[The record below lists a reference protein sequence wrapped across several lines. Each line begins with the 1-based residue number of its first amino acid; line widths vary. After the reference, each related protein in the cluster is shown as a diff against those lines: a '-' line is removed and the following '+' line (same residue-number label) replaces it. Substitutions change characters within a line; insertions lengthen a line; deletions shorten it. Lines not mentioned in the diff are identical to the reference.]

1 MSDPFAPIS
10 GSVKKQNSFRDSIV
24 LPIPK
29 TAPKPPLG
37 HPTLGE
43 ASASWTYTNAAGER
57 LGYVRR
63 FDCNGKKEFRPLTLW
78 RDAADAPVWRW
89 QAWPGP
95 RPLYGSKALHDK
107 PTAPV
112 LIAEGEKAADAA
124 ARLLPAFAVV
134 TSPNGCQSAR
144 KADWSELRA
153 RDIVIWPDHDT
164 AGFGYARD
172 VAKLISAARIPGTT
186 NTTRI
191 IVPPPESD
199 SGWDAAD
206 AESAGW
212 TTHDVEAL
220 MRSAVAADY
229 FETMY
234 HRAQTPVV
242 GDDADGEHGGRKRPL
257 QRDTLIACADSIEL
271 WHDNNRNAYASFQV
285 RGHVENWPLRSRDF
299 RMWLAAQFYEKTG
312 NGIGGQ
318 ALEDTMRLFEARAI
332 NEGLEYRCFTRTG
345 TADGKLY
352 LDLGDQAWRA
362 VEICSTGWRVID
374 RSPVKFLRSAATRA
388 LPEPEQG
395 GQIEILRPFLNVDDT
410 EFVLVLGW
418 LLGAFRP
425 RGPFPILFITGAQG
439 NGKSFFTRMVRSLID
454 PSAAPI
460 RAAPQNDRDLL
471 VSAANSWVLAFDNLS
486 SVPGWLSDTLCRLA
500 TGGGFAT
507 RMLHTDRDEMIFE
520 AERPLILNGIPNLAE
535 RADLAD
541 RTITVHPRPL
551 SEDVRRAQE
560 DLEFPFE
567 QSRPRILGALLD
579 AVSGALQQLP
589 TVKLDRLPRMA
600 DFARWATAAE
610 ISLGLAPGEFLSAY
624 VDNRRDSSAAAFEA
638 DSIAVIIWE
647 LLRADLVD
655 GFEGTATELLALVNA
670 GASDGQRK
678 SKYWPQSA
686 AQFGN
691 RLARAEP
698 LLKTK
703 GCQVVRRHSGER
715 TITIVPPR
723 AMASLDDEVPF

>member
-1 MSDPFAPIS
+1 
-10 GSVKKQNSFRDSIV
+10 
-24 LPIPK
+24 
-29 TAPKPPLG
+29 
-37 HPTLGE
+37 
-43 ASASWTYTNAAGER
+43 
-57 LGYVRR
+57 
-63 FDCNGKKEFRPLTLW
+63 
-78 RDAADAPVWRW
+78 
-89 QAWPGP
+89 
-95 RPLYGSKALHDK
+95 
-107 PTAPV
+107 
-112 LIAEGEKAADAA
+112 
-124 ARLLPAFAVV
+124 
-134 TSPNGCQSAR
+134 
-144 KADWSELRA
+144 
-153 RDIVIWPDHDT
+153 
-164 AGFGYARD
+164 
-172 VAKLISAARIPGTT
+172 
-186 NTTRI
+186 
-191 IVPPPESD
+191 
-199 SGWDAAD
+199 
-206 AESAGW
+206 
-212 TTHDVEAL
+212 
-220 MRSAVAADY
+220 
-229 FETMY
+229 
-234 HRAQTPVV
+234 
-242 GDDADGEHGGRKRPL
+242 
-257 QRDTLIACADSIEL
+257 
-271 WHDNNRNAYASFQV
+271 
-285 RGHVENWPLRSRDF
+285 
-299 RMWLAAQFYEKTG
+299 
-312 NGIGGQ
+312 
-318 ALEDTMRLFEARAI
+318 
-332 NEGLEYRCFTRTG
+332 
-345 TADGKLY
+345 
-352 LDLGDQAWRA
+352 
-362 VEICSTGWRVID
+362 
-374 RSPVKFLRSAATRA
+374 
-388 LPEPEQG
+388 
-395 GQIEILRPFLNVDDT
+395 
-410 EFVLVLGW
+410 
-418 LLGAFRP
+418 
-425 RGPFPILFITGAQG
+425 
-439 NGKSFFTRMVRSLID
+439 
-454 PSAAPI
+454 
-460 RAAPQNDRDLL
+460 
-471 VSAANSWVLAFDNLS
+471 
-486 SVPGWLSDTLCRLA
+486 
-500 TGGGFAT
+500 
-507 RMLHTDRDEMIFE
+507 MIFE